1 MRGLIQLIKYADPL
15 CSFTKT
21 LINTEL
27 RIIEAMKWAYAQ
39 RTKLGDP
46 SDPEITD
53 IVNQVF
59 IFKIIFQSVIYLLM
73 VDHVI
78 SSGTKCCKKGVL
90 FHLYGIHLVPGFI
103 CNVT

>member
-1 MRGLIQLIKYADPL
+1 
-15 CSFTKT
+15 
-21 LINTEL
+21 
-27 RIIEAMKWAYAQ
+27 MKWAYAQ

-78 SSGTKCCKKGVL
+78 SSGTKCSKKGVTLSLISYL
-90 FHLYGIHLVPGFI
+90 FNLYGIHLVPGFI